1 MKAPR
6 SLRLSLACCGLADLS
21 LKLQQGL
28 MEVAAYHGVIGD
40 GLIGVDPM
48 LIWLVVWN
56 HGIYFPIYWE
66 YGGGFFYEDLPS
78 GQRKLGSNTS
88 ELRMT
93 FT

>member
-1 MKAPR
+1 
-6 SLRLSLACCGLADLS
+6 
-21 LKLQQGL
+21 

-66 YGGGFFYEDLPS
+66 YGGGFLMKIYPLVKGSWEAILPS
-78 GQRKLGSNTS
+78 Y
-88 ELRMT
+88 E
-93 FT
+93 